1 MSPGSASVGKWLS
14 GLSSLAGKLFGGGS
28 SPFIY
33 LAIAIAIFAAGAG
46 SGWTVNG
53 WRLGTQVA
61 KLEGRLEALIGEN
74 ARVLAANQR
83 CAIDVHA
90 VNLAVA
96 GIAKASDD
104 LTRSAN
110 TAMAK
115 ADTAAGKLTA
125 SAADILARAP
135 PAPGKECA
143 TIDAEQRAYV
153 RERRG

>member
-1 MSPGSASVGKWLS
+1 L
-14 GLSSLAGKLFGGGS
+14 
-28 SPFIY
+28 
-33 LAIAIAIFAAGAG
+33 
-46 SGWTVNG
+46 
-53 WRLGTQVA
+53 
-61 KLEGRLEALIGEN
+61 
-74 ARVLAANQR
+74 
-83 CAIDVHA
+83 
-90 VNLAVA
+90 NLAVA